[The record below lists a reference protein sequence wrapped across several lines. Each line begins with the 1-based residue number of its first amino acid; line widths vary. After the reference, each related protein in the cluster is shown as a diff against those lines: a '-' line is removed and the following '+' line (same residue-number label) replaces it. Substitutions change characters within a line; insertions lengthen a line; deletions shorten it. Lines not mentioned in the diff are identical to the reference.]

1 MEYDYDIIFA
11 LLISLA
17 IGLLIGIERGWSDR
31 EEKEGGRIAG
41 IRTFS
46 LIALLGSVLVLLSQ
60 EVNECLIIAGFVAI
74 SALIIA
80 AYMLNV
86 FKKRDVGSTTAFAM
100 MLTFALAAWATYGYP
115 IKALV
120 VTVIVM
126 SLLSYKPVLHK
137 WLTKIKPQDFFSGIK
152 LLIISVV
159 FLPLLPNQGYGPWE
173 ALNPYWI
180 WWMVVLI
187 SGLSFLGYIVIQ
199 FMGTKMGTLVTAF
212 TGALVSST
220 AVTISLARLAKQ
232 GKDNTIFPAGVLLAS
247 SIMFVRVIV
256 EVFIVNYSLVSYVWM
271 PLTAMLAGLLAC
283 FFWLRYVHEKD
294 DRGSSNRQIEVKNP
308 LRLGMAL
315 QFSALLAAIL
325 VLSEAMK
332 AWFGNEGIYALSVIS
347 GLLDVDAITLTLSRS
362 AKHDLAADAAT
373 VGIVL
378 SSITNTL
385 IKGFIFAFI
394 AGIKNYIR
402 LPLLMFAAMLPGLLI
417 SIFMCF

>member
-1 MEYDYDIIFA
+1 MEQLYDIIFT
-11 LLISLA
+11 LIIALA

-31 EEKEGGRIAG
+31 QEKEGSRIAG

-46 LIALLGSVLVLLSQ
+46 LIGLLGGVLASLSQ
-60 EVNECLIIAGFVAI
+60 EVSQWFITAGFIAV

-80 AYMLNV
+80 SHMLDVSKN
-86 FKKRDVGSTTAFAM
+86 RDVGSTTAFAM
-100 MLTFALAAWATYGYP
+100 MLTFALAVWATYGYRIP
-115 IKALV
+115 ALA

-126 SLLSYKPVLHK
+126 SLLGYKPVLHK
-137 WLTKIKPQDFFSGIK
+137 WLTKIRPQDFFSGVK

-212 TGALVSST
+212 TGALASST
-220 AVTISLARLAKQ
+220 AVTISLARMAKQ
-232 GKDNTIFPAGVLLAS
+232 HRGNNIFSAGVLIAS

-256 EVFIVNYSLVSYVWM
+256 EVFIVNPSLMNFVWM
-271 PLTAMLAGLLAC
+271 PLTAMLAGLLGC
-283 FFWLRYVHEKD
+283 FFWLRHADEKD
-294 DRGSSNRQIEVKNP
+294 DREPSEQIGVKNP
-308 LRLGMAL
+308 LQLGMAL

-325 VLSEAMK
+325 LLSEAMK
-332 AWFGNEGIYALSVIS
+332 EWFGNEGIYALSVIS

-362 AKHDLAADAAT
+362 AKNDLAAEVAT

-385 IKGFIFAFI
+385 IKGVIFAFI
-394 AGIKNYIR
+394 AGIRENIR
-402 LPLLMFAAMLPGLLI
+402 LPFFMFAAMLPGLLI
-417 SIFMCF
+417 SIFWL

>member
-1 MEYDYDIIFA
+1 
-11 LLISLA
+11 
-17 IGLLIGIERGWSDR
+17 
-31 EEKEGGRIAG
+31 
-41 IRTFS
+41 
-46 LIALLGSVLVLLSQ
+46 
-60 EVNECLIIAGFVAI
+60 
-74 SALIIA
+74 
-80 AYMLNV
+80 
-86 FKKRDVGSTTAFAM
+86 
-100 MLTFALAAWATYGYP
+100 
-115 IKALV
+115 
-120 VTVIVM
+120 
-126 SLLSYKPVLHK
+126 LLSYKPVLHK